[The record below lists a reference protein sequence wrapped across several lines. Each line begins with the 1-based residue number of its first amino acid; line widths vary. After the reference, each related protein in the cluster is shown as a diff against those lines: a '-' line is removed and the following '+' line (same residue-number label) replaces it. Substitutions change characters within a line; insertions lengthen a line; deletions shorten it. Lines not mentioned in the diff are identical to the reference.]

1 MVGTRF
7 QVKTYGAR
15 LVERKLLNLAE
26 AAGDMRPAW
35 PAVTQ
40 VAAKGIDNSFKR
52 QGPGWAPLRDKTI
65 RSRIAEG
72 YPPGPILTRSRKL
85 RDSLTIHPSFTGTVS
100 TLEILTDVEYGRY
113 HMQGTSTM
121 PARPIRISM
130 YYQKLMSRVI
140 RDRLRSAYGR
150 S

>member
-1 MVGTRF
+1 MAGTRF

-15 LVERKLLNLAE
+15 IVERKLLNLANVTE
-26 AAGDMRPAW
+26 DMRPAW
-35 PAVTQ
+35 PAVTE

-72 YPPGPILTRSRKL
+72 YPPGPILTKSRKL
-85 RDSLTIHPSFTGTVS
+85 RDSLTIHPAFTGTPS
-100 TLEILTDVEYGRY
+100 SLEILTDVEYGRY
-113 HMQGTSTM
+113 HMTGTSTM
-121 PARPIRISM
+121 PARPIRISL

-140 RDRLRSAYGR
+140 RDRMKAAYA
-150 S
+150 